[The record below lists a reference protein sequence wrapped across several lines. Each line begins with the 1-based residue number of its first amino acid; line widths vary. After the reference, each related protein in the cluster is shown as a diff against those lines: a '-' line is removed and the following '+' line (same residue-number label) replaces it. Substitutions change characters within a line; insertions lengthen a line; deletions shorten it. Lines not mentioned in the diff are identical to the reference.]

1 MRDAAELFPKFAFFL
16 CNLLRQ
22 LDVDD
27 YVKVALPPA
36 GLRAGRARGR
46 EVAGLGLFQPGF
58 VPTPDP

>member
-27 YVKVALPPA
+27 YVKVALPPVGA
-36 GLRAGRARGR
+36 CGQAAPAHAKLPAMICARR
-46 EVAGLGLFQPGF
+46 DAN
-58 VPTPDP
+58 